1 MSILERF
8 STIIKANINDLL
20 DRAEDP
26 AKMMD
31 QYMRQLMSDLADVKR
46 ETASVIAEESRIQ
59 RQLEEKRQE
68 SAKNAD
74 LARRALQ
81 LSNEDDARVFLAKK
95 QELEKRIEELQKMYD
110 VAHENSMRMRQVH
123 DKLVSDAETL
133 RQRREAIL
141 TAEGE
146 KQSRIL
152 VAEGHKE
159 SKILEAEAEKQ
170 AAILHAEAVKEAKIR
185 EAEGEAA
192 AIEAVQKAT
201 ADAIRL
207 LNEANAGDAVIKL
220 KALEAFSKAA
230 DGQATKIIIPS
241 EIQGL
246 AGLAEGVVSAVQK

>member
-46 ETASVIAEESRIQ
+46 ETASVMAEESRIQ

-95 QELEKRIEELQKMYD
+95 QELGQAYAGYLLDNVEM
-110 VAHENSMRMRQVH
+110 
-123 DKLVSDAETL
+123 DKL
-133 RQRREAIL
+133 
-141 TAEGE
+141 
-146 KQSRIL
+146 
-152 VAEGHKE
+152 
-159 SKILEAEAEKQ
+159 LEN
-170 AAILHAEAVKEAKIR
+170 
-185 EAEGEAA
+185 
-192 AIEAVQKAT
+192 
-201 ADAIRL
+201 
-207 LNEANAGDAVIKL
+207 LNPEQL
-220 KALEAFSKAA
+220 
-230 DGQATKIIIPS
+230 
-241 EIQGL
+241 
-246 AGLAEGVVSAVQK
+246 SAVP

>member
-1 MSILERF
+1 MVAGHL
-8 STIIKANINDLL
+8 
-20 DRAEDP
+20 
-26 AKMMD
+26 
-31 QYMRQLMSDLADVKR
+31 R
-46 ETASVIAEESRIQ
+46 EKKGYFYAVLNYTDAHGNRKTKWIATGF
-59 RQLEEKRQE
+59 
-68 SAKNAD
+68 AVN
-74 LARRALQ
+74 
-81 LSNEDDARVFLAKK
+81 
-95 QELEKRIEELQKMYD
+95 
-110 VAHENSMRMRQVH
+110 
-123 DKLVSDAETL
+123 
-133 RQRREAIL
+133 IL